1 MKTMQTQSFSWDFP
15 STSPT
20 QLTKRTVWC
29 VLGTPTTP
37 EPRYRILSI
46 SPVSCTG
53 DTSYTITTGLILRS
67 PMDIRLPHKMTFVK
81 LKFMVRKYGRFADV
95 YNIQSVSC
103 KGHHCTQYMIKIC
116 QENSFC
122 PTWNTLTKFNLL
134 V

>member
-1 MKTMQTQSFSWDFP
+1 MQIQSFSWDLP

-29 VLGTPTTP
+29 VFGTPTTP
-37 EPRYRILSI
+37 EPRYLILSI
-46 SPVSCTG
+46 SPVSSMG
-53 DTSYTITTGLILRS
+53 DTSFTITTELILRT
-67 PMDIRLPHKMTFVK
+67 PMDIPLPHTMTFVK
-81 LKFMVRKYGRFADV
+81 LKFMVRKHWRFTDV

-122 PTWNTLTKFNLL
+122 PTWNTLTKLNLL